1 MTALGLAPVVR
12 APGRTPTRL
21 GLFGSETAKGLRLAW
36 HRKGTV
42 VVGIVLNT
50 LTYLGISLFIGGG
63 HIVEELMV
71 LTLPA
76 LLAVTIAETAA
87 VNGSG
92 GIAEEIN
99 GGTLE
104 QTRLSPA
111 PAYLQALGRMAALAV
126 EGLLAAGALA
136 VVFTT
141 WFDLDYDWSTAAL
154 LPAALTAGLTVLNAV
169 AYGLLMV
176 GLTLRVASIGAITHV
191 FNMAIMFF
199 GGMLVPVTV
208 FPDGIETLSHLIPT
222 ALGVQA
228 LNTTMS
234 STGSSGLDAAWAD
247 GTLPWLLVHTSVLIV
262 IGLATYHAA
271 MRRALREG
279 GLSPR

>member
-1 MTALGLAPVVR
+1 MTALGLAPAVR
-12 APGRTPTRL
+12 APSRIPSRL

-50 LTYLGISLFIGGG
+50 LTFLGISLFIGGG

-87 VNGSG
+87 VDGSG

-104 QTRLSPA
+104 QTRLSSA
-111 PAYLQALGRMAALAV
+111 PAYLQVLGRMAALAV
-126 EGLLAAGALA
+126 EGLLAAA
-136 VVFTT
+136 VLGVIFTT
-141 WFDLDYDWSTAAL
+141 WFDLDYDWRTTAL
-154 LPAALTAGLTVLNAV
+154 LPAGLTVLNAL

-176 GLTLRVASIGAITHV
+176 GLTLRVASIGAIIHV

-208 FPDGIETLSHLIPT
+208 FPDEVQTVSHLIPT

-228 LNTTMS
+228 FNTTM
-234 STGSSGLDAAWAD
+234 TGGLDAAWSSGA
-247 GTLPWLLVHTSVLIV
+247 LPGLLVHTAVLAAL
-262 IGLATYHAA
+262 GLVTYTAA

-279 GLSPR
+279 ALSPR

>member
-1 MTALGLAPVVR
+1 MTAV
-12 APGRTPTRL
+12 
-21 GLFGSETAKGLRLAW
+21 ETASPARAAHEAGGVALWARLLGNETTKGLRLTW

-42 VVGIVLNT
+42 VVGIVLNII
-50 LTYLGISLFIGGG
+50 TYLGINLFIGGG

-76 LLAVTIAETAA
+76 LLAVTVAEAA
-87 VNGSG
+87 AINGSG

-104 QTRLSPA
+104 QSRLSPA

-126 EGLLAAGALA
+126 EGLLAAAVLGA
-136 VVFTT
+136 VFTT
-141 WFDLDYDWSTAAL
+141 WFDLSYPWRTAAL
-154 LPAALTAGLTVLNAV
+154 LPAALTVLNALG
-169 AYGLLMV
+169 YGLLIV

-199 GGMLVPVTV
+199 GGMLVPVTA
-208 FPDGIETLSHLIPT
+208 FPDGIETFSHLIPT

-228 LNTTMS
+228 VNTTLA
-234 STGSSGLDAAWAD
+234 GGLTASWAD
-247 GTLPWLLVHTSVLIV
+247 GTLPWLLVHTAVLV
-262 IGLATYHAA
+262 VLGLATYAAA

-279 GLSPR
+279 ALSAR

>member
-1 MTALGLAPVVR
+1 MTTLDPATVHAPSR
-12 APGRTPTRL
+12 APSQL
-21 GLFGSETAKGLRLAW
+21 GLFGSETAKGLRLTW

-42 VVGIVLNT
+42 VVGIVLNS
-50 LTYLGISLFIGGG
+50 LTYLGINLFIGGG

-76 LLAVTIAETAA
+76 LLAVTVAQAAA

-111 PAYLQALGRMAALAV
+111 PAYLQALGRMAALAI
-126 EGLLAAGALA
+126 EGVLAAAVLGAL
-136 VVFTT
+136 FTT
-141 WFDLDYDWSTAAL
+141 WFDLGYAWSTSAL
-154 LPAALTAGLTVLNAV
+154 LPAILTLVDAL
-169 AYGLLMV
+169 AYGLLIV
-176 GLTLRVASIGAITHV
+176 ALTLRVASIGAITHV

-208 FPDGIETLSHLIPT
+208 FPDGIETVSHFIPT

-228 LNTTMS
+228 FNTTMS
-234 STGSSGLDAAWAD
+234 GGLDAAWAG
-247 GTLPWLLVHTSVLIV
+247 GTLPWLLVHTSVLIA
-262 IGLATYHAA
+262 IGLATYAAA
-271 MRRALREG
+271 MHRALREG
-279 GLSPR
+279 ALSPR

>member
-1 MTALGLAPVVR
+1 MTTFDLTATVR
-12 APGRTPTRL
+12 APSRAPSQL

-42 VVGIVLNT
+42 VAGIVLNA

-63 HIVEELMV
+63 HVVEELMV

-76 LLAVTIAETAA
+76 LLAVTVAQAAA

-111 PAYLQALGRMAALAV
+111 PAYLQALGRMAALAI
-126 EGLLAAGALA
+126 EGLLAAAVLGAI
-136 VVFTT
+136 FTT
-141 WFDLDYDWSTAAL
+141 WFDLGYGWRTAAL
-154 LPAALTAGLTVLNAV
+154 LPAALTMVDAL
-169 AYGLLMV
+169 AYGMLIV
-176 GLTLRVASIGAITHV
+176 ALTLRVASIGAITHV

-199 GGMLVPVTV
+199 GGMLVPVAV
-208 FPDGIETLSHLIPT
+208 FPDGIEIFSHVIPT

-228 LNTTMS
+228 FNSTM
-234 STGSSGLDAAWAD
+234 TEGLDAAWANS
-247 GTLPWLLVHTSVLIV
+247 TLPWLLVHTGVLIV
-262 IGLATYHAA
+262 IGLATYAAA

-279 GLSPR
+279 ALSPR